1 MAAIARSGK
10 ADVLR
15 NREIAARLRYLRDS
29 KFETQGF
36 KSNEKTPSV
45 EEARKM
51 AGFNLRLMH
60 GQTPTPRV
68 SA

>member
-10 ADVLR
+10 SDVLR
-15 NREIAARLRYLRDS
+15 NREIAARLRYLRS
-29 KFETQGF
+29 EKFETQGF

-51 AGFNLRLMH
+51 AGFNARLIA
-60 GQTPTPRV
+60 GQTPMPKV